1 MESAIGNSRR
11 KPQEKLG
18 KSAIW
23 KNLSGN
29 HTFEFARRA
38 IESNTPL
45 SRTQRANDDA
55 KQKARKAA
63 HGVLAMLKIAFTAV
77 DFFGCFGPADAV
89 YTTLFCPTGTQV
101 CGALYRAECGH
112 ALDASDQTIVDLCL
126 AGF

>member
-1 MESAIGNSRR
+1 M
-11 KPQEKLG
+11 
-18 KSAIW
+18 
-23 KNLSGN
+23 
-29 HTFEFARRA
+29 
-38 IESNTPL
+38 ESNTFL

-63 HGVLAMLKIAFTAV
+63 HGILTMLKIAFTAA

-89 YTTLFCPTGTQV
+89 CTTFFCPTGTQV

>member
-1 MESAIGNSRR
+1 MTRSIDACRYKVI
-11 KPQEKLG
+11 L
-18 KSAIW
+18 
-23 KNLSGN
+23 
-29 HTFEFARRA
+29 
-38 IESNTPL
+38 PL

-55 KQKARKAA
+55 KRQARKAA
-63 HGVLAMLKIAFTAV
+63 HGDTTMLKIAFTAV

-101 CGALYRAECGH
+101 LGALYRAECGH